1 LIGWESGDRAM
12 PNQFGCRNGGSNAN
26 RAQHGLQISGA
37 GALASV
43 RIAKQH
49 GIRNSEEIVLATG
62 KKTAWL
68 TVKRSLITIYND
80 VYDEHL
86 FVFAAGLSYYF
97 VLSLFPLLVS
107 MALLLGY
114 VPIPH
119 LFEGLLSLMA
129 RLVPGD
135 GMSLVRNILS
145 DVSHEHK
152 HFLTLGLVFTIW
164 TVSSGF
170 AAIIDGLD
178 LVYRVHETRP
188 VWKTRPIALGLTLL
202 AGSLLVVG
210 VGLMVEGTYL
220 GTWFTGEFD
229 LSPAILAVW
238 RYLRWGI
245 AAAFAVLALELIY
258 HFGPN
263 VKQRFRDSLTG
274 AIVAV
279 AAWIGLSYLL
289 GIYFRHFESLDK
301 TYGPLGAAIGLY
313 VWFYLSGFAILLGG
327 EINFLLGELRH
338 HGIRQSSKPAYAEI
352 DNLNS
357 AA

>member
-1 LIGWESGDRAM
+1 M
-12 PNQFGCRNGGSNAN
+12 
-26 RAQHGLQISGA
+26 
-37 GALASV
+37 
-43 RIAKQH
+43 
-49 GIRNSEEIVLATG
+49 RNSEVIVPAIG
-62 KKTAWL
+62 KKAAWL
-68 TVKRSLITIYND
+68 TVKRSLITIYRD

-107 MALLLGY
+107 MASLLGY

-135 GMSLVRNILS
+135 GMSLVRNIVS
-145 DVSHEHK
+145 DVSHKHK

-164 TVSSGF
+164 AASSGF

-178 LVYRVHETRP
+178 LVYRVRETRP
-188 VWKTRPIALGLTLL
+188 VWKTRPLALGLTLL
-202 AGSLLVVG
+202 AGSLLVVA
-210 VGLMVEGTYL
+210 VGLMVEGTSL
-220 GTWFTGEFD
+220 GTWFTGKFD
-229 LSPAILAVW
+229 LSPAVLAAW
-238 RYLRWGI
+238 RTLRWGI
-245 AAAFAVLALELIY
+245 AAAFAVLALELLY

-274 AIVAV
+274 AMVAV
-279 AAWIGLSYLL
+279 AAWIGLSYML

-313 VWFYLSGFAILLGG
+313 VWFYLSGFAVLLGG
-327 EINFLLGELRH
+327 EINFLLGELRR
-338 HGIRQSSKPAYAEI
+338 HGTRQSSRPAYAEI
-352 DNLNS
+352 NNLNS

>member
-1 LIGWESGDRAM
+1 
-12 PNQFGCRNGGSNAN
+12 
-26 RAQHGLQISGA
+26 
-37 GALASV
+37 V
-43 RIAKQH
+43 V
-49 GIRNSEEIVLATG
+49 VLG
-62 KKTAWL
+62 VQDAWP
-68 TVKRSLITIYND
+68 TIKRSLITIYND

-107 MALLLGY
+107 MSSLLGY

-119 LFEGLLSLMA
+119 LFEGLLTVMA
-129 RLVPGD
+129 KVVPGD
-135 GMSLVRNILS
+135 GMSLVRNIVS
-145 DVSHEHK
+145 DVSHKHR
-152 HFLTLGLVFTIW
+152 HFLTLGLVFTVW
-164 TVSSGF
+164 TASSGF

-178 LVYRVHETRP
+178 LVYRVRETRR

-202 AGSLLVVG
+202 AGSLLLVA

-220 GTWFTGEFD
+220 GTWFISKFD
-229 LSPAILAVW
+229 LNSAILAAW

-245 AAAFAVLALELIY
+245 AMMFGILAVQLLY

-279 AAWIGLSYLL
+279 MTWVGLSYLL
-289 GIYFRHFESLDK
+289 GSYFRDFETLDK

-313 VWFYLSGFAILLGG
+313 VWFYVSGFAVLLGG
-327 EINFLLGELRH
+327 EINFILGQLRH
-338 HGIRQSSKPAYAEI
+338 HKTVPPSNPARAQI
-352 DNLNS
+352 TDLN
-357 AA
+357 AAA

>member
-1 LIGWESGDRAM
+1 
-12 PNQFGCRNGGSNAN
+12 
-26 RAQHGLQISGA
+26 
-37 GALASV
+37 
-43 RIAKQH
+43 
-49 GIRNSEEIVLATG
+49 VLAIG
-62 KKTAWL
+62 KKAAWL

-80 VYDEHL
+80 VYDEHI

-135 GMSLVRNILS
+135 GMSLVRNIVS
-145 DVSHEHK
+145 DVSHKHK
-152 HFLTLGLVFTIW
+152 NFLTLGLVFTIW
-164 TVSSGF
+164 TASSGF

-178 LVYRVHETRP
+178 LVHRVRETRP
-188 VWKTRPIALGLTLL
+188 VWKTRPLALGLTLI
-202 AGSLLVVG
+202 AGALLVCA
-210 VGLMVEGTYL
+210 VGLMVEGTSV
-220 GTWFTGEFD
+220 GTWLTGKFD
-229 LSPAILAVW
+229 LSPGVLAAW
-238 RYLRWGI
+238 RTLRWGI
-245 AAAFAVLALELIY
+245 AAAFAVLALELLY

-289 GIYFRHFESLDK
+289 GIYFRHESLDK

-313 VWFYLSGFAILLGG
+313 VWFYLSGFAVLLGG

-338 HGIRQSSKPAYAEI
+338 PRIRQSSKSAYAGI
-352 DNLNS
+352 NNVNS

>member
-1 LIGWESGDRAM
+1 VM
-12 PNQFGCRNGGSNAN
+12 
-26 RAQHGLQISGA
+26 
-37 GALASV
+37 
-43 RIAKQH
+43 
-49 GIRNSEEIVLATG
+49 VLATG
-62 KKTAWL
+62 KKAAWL
-68 TVKRSLITIYND
+68 TIKRSLITIYND

-107 MALLLGY
+107 LAALLGY

-119 LFEGLLSLMA
+119 LFENLLSLMA
-129 RLVPGD
+129 RVVPGD
-135 GMSLVRNILS
+135 GMSLVRNIVS
-145 DVSHEHK
+145 DVGHK
-152 HFLTLGLVFTIW
+152 HTHFLTLGLVFTIW
-164 TVSSGF
+164 TASSGF

-178 LVYRVHETRP
+178 LVYRVRETRP
-188 VWKTRPIALGLTLL
+188 VWKTRPLALGLTLL
-202 AGSLLVVG
+202 AGSLLVVA
-210 VGLMVEGTYL
+210 VGLMVEGTYH

-229 LSPAILAVW
+229 LCPAVLGAW
-238 RYLRWGI
+238 RNLRWGI
-245 AAAFAVLALELIY
+245 VAAFAVLALELLY

-313 VWFYLSGFAILLGG
+313 VWFYLSGLAVLLGG

-338 HGIRQSSKPAYAEI
+338 LRQSSTPPYAEI
-352 DNLNS
+352 NRLDS

>member
-1 LIGWESGDRAM
+1 MLTLGVKA
-12 PNQFGCRNGGSNAN
+12 
-26 RAQHGLQISGA
+26 
-37 GALASV
+37 
-43 RIAKQH
+43 
-49 GIRNSEEIVLATG
+49 
-62 KKTAWL
+62 AWL
-68 TVKRSLITIYND
+68 TTKRSLITIYND

-107 MALLLGY
+107 MASLLGY

-135 GMSLVRNILS
+135 GMNLVRSIVS
-145 DVSHEHK
+145 DVISHKHT

-164 TVSSGF
+164 TASSGF

-178 LVYRVHETRP
+178 VVYRVRETRP
-188 VWKTRPIALGLTLL
+188 IWKTRPIALGLTLL
-202 AGSLLVVG
+202 AGSLLLVA

-220 GTWFTGEFD
+220 GLWFAGRFD
-229 LSPAILAVW
+229 LGPAIPAAW
-238 RYLRWGI
+238 RYLRWGVAI
-245 AAAFAVLALELIY
+245 VLAVLAVELLY

-263 VKQRFRDSLTG
+263 VRQRFRDSLAG

-279 AAWIGLSYLL
+279 VTWIGLSYLL
-289 GIYFRHFESLDK
+289 RSYFRRFDNLDR

-313 VWFYLSGFAILLGG
+313 VWFYLSGFAILVGG
-327 EINFLLGELRH
+327 EINFLLGELRDH
-338 HGIRQSSKPAYAEI
+338 RTPQSSTPARTQI
-352 DNLNS
+352 NNLN
-357 AA
+357 AAA